1 MGRDSLPDRSVFR
14 PGTIAADP
22 LTLTLSPEGE
32 RGLAPPLLHFLLP
45 SRLREGPGEGGR
57 YRSFRRR
64 ELPAARELSIAG
76 GRNSMDRRKRSA
88 IG

>member
-45 SRLREGPGEGGR
+45 SRLREGRGR
-57 YRSFRRR
+57 VDGIGHSDDASFRRR
-64 ELPAARELSIAG
+64 ANCRSRAG
-76 GRNSMDRRKRSA
+76 A
-88 IG
+88 IRWTGGIGPP